1 MAESKGTVAVVPLS
15 GANYATWRVQCQMA
29 LKKEGLWNIVTGEET
44 APGEGEANREKFIAR
59 KDRALAIVVLAI
71 DPNLLYLIGE
81 PDDPVKVWEK
91 LQEQFMRKSWVNRL
105 ELRRKLYS
113 LKLLEGESVLEH
125 VRKMTELFNGLAA
138 VGDPLSDE
146 DRVVHLL
153 ASLPESYSVLVTA
166 LEASPE
172 VPKIELVTERLLH
185 EERKLRSS
193 SNDQDIR
200 ALASR
205 VRVTRGLKVRC
216 YYCDEVGHF
225 KRDCPKFAERFKQK
239 SNSAVVGESKDEEAL
254 VAGQAV
260 TSSTWI
266 VDSGATCHM
275 CNFRKQFVS
284 YNKLVK
290 PENVVIGDGRS
301 LKAIG
306 RGSVRL
312 LMNLPD
318 GTQLCKLRD
327 VLHVPGLS
335 YNLVSVSKASE
346 VGKVT
351 HFDKAGCWI
360 LNGEGRVIAKAVRC
374 GSLYFLDCW
383 SSDEVSV
390 AEVKENIWHKRF
402 GHLSAG
408 GLRELAAS
416 RLVDGFDFDGGKD
429 IELCEPCV
437 KGKHHKS
444 PFPVSSGMLA
454 EEPLDLVHTD
464 LCGKV
469 NAKSIGGAEY
479 FLVFVDDKT
488 RYVWVYF
495 LKRKDEV
502 FSRFIEW
509 KAMVEK
515 SGSRKLKKL
524 RSDNGGEFT
533 STRFQEYLKAEGVIH
548 VLTIPKTPQQNGVAE
563 RFNCTLVEMTRCM
576 LVGANLSHK
585 LWAEAL
591 STAAYLKNRSPAR
604 AITGMTPFEAYYGT
618 KPSVNHL

>member
-1 MAESKGTVAVVPLS
+1 M
-15 GANYATWRVQCQMA
+15 
-29 LKKEGLWNIVTGEET
+29 
-44 APGEGEANREKFIAR
+44 
-59 KDRALAIVVLAI
+59 VLAI
-71 DPNLLYLIGE
+71 DPTLLYLIGE
-81 PDDPVKVWEK
+81 PDDPVEVWTK

-125 VRKMTELFNGLAA
+125 VRKMTELFNGFAA

-225 KRDCPKFAERFKQK
+225 KSDCPKFAERFKQK
-239 SNSAVVGESKDEEAL
+239 SNSALLDFCLNLSANF
-254 VAGQAV
+254 GQ
-260 TSSTWI
+260 
-266 VDSGATCHM
+266 
-275 CNFRKQFVS
+275 
-284 YNKLVK
+284 
-290 PENVVIGDGRS
+290 
-301 LKAIG
+301 
-306 RGSVRL
+306 
-312 LMNLPD
+312 
-318 GTQLCKLRD
+318 
-327 VLHVPGLS
+327 
-335 YNLVSVSKASE
+335 
-346 VGKVT
+346 
-351 HFDKAGCWI
+351 
-360 LNGEGRVIAKAVRC
+360 
-374 GSLYFLDCW
+374 
-383 SSDEVSV
+383 
-390 AEVKENIWHKRF
+390 KRF

-416 RLVDGFDFDGGKD
+416 RLVDGFGFNFDGGKD

-469 NAKSIGGAEY
+469 NAKSIGGSEY

-509 KAMVEK
+509 KTMVEK

-548 VLTIPKTPQQNGVAE
+548 ELTIPKTPQQNGVAE
-563 RFNCTLVEMTRCM
+563 RFNRTLVEMTRCM

-618 KPSVNHL
+618 KPSVNHLRVFGCTSYAHIVKDERKKLDPVARKCVLIGYGTVVKGYHLYDPNRDTVFYSRDVRFKESEVGLQKEHDDIPPICDGVEFDCEELSESIMSEEVSGNVLPEDTEPDSNESPESSIVDPECVLQPQVRRSQRVRQRPNYFIEGSFSSCKFARRPCYTSYISGGSDRF